1 MQNDMVSR
9 EEMTFQDLHE
19 ALRIELL
26 RRIEHGALTRTALAR
41 QAAFRQA
48 HISNYLNRRRSLSLD
63 GLDRVMAAQGITIDQ
78 LMPLELAAAA
88 TPTDSVEVI
97 PVVSPATAMDEPVVR
112 PGSIIETIP
121 IAESRLPDGRPSRR
135 RAGWQRFVGLRVDE
149 QQAAAMDPLLPAG
162 ATVLLD
168 RHADSL
174 APYRAHQ
181 RTLYAARCGATLLL
195 RYAELD
201 AGRLILRPLSL
212 AFPVQLLSLAPHETP
227 ADYIVGRVCL
237 VLSEL

>member
-1 MQNDMVSR
+1 
-9 EEMTFQDLHE
+9 MTFNDLHE

-26 RRIEHGALTRTALAR
+26 RRIQHGALTRTALAR
-41 QAAFRQA
+41 QADFRQA

-63 GLDRVMAAQGITIDQ
+63 GLDRVMAAQGITVDQ

-88 TPTDSVEVI
+88 TPIDPVEMI
-97 PVVSPATAMDEPVVR
+97 PVVSPSTAMGEAVVL
-112 PGSIIETIP
+112 PGSILDKVP
-121 IAESRLPDGRPSRR
+121 IAESRLPDGRPSPR
-135 RAGWQRFVGLRVDE
+135 RAIWQRFVGLRVDE

-168 RHADSL
+168 RHATSL

-181 RTLYAARCGATLLL
+181 RALYGVRCGAALLL
-195 RYAELD
+195 RYAEFD

-212 AFPVQLLSLAPHETP
+212 AFPVQLLAVAPHETP